1 MYGGLWEGMSVSER
15 EYVLKK
21 GAWGQGSWED
31 GKNESEFTECTLT
44 TYSWKSLATAGGLG
58 EMVNS

>member
-1 MYGGLWEGMSVSER
+1 MCVSER

-44 TYSWKSLATAGGLG
+44 TYNWKSLATAGGPG